1 MTTAHP
7 LLRLLV
13 EQPQLIGEHVAA
25 YAALAAAEGS
35 AAVAAVQ
42 RQMALQGVALACG
55 AVAAG
60 LAGVALM
67 LWAVMPADDF
77 ASGAAWVL
85 SVVPAAPAAAGL
97 WLWRMARP
105 PAGHD
110 AFAALK
116 GQGAAD
122 LALLR
127 ELHRLTAGGSA
138 GGS

>member
-13 EQPQLIGEHVAA
+13 EQPQLLGEHLAA
-25 YAALAAAEGS
+25 YVALASAEGS
-35 AAVAAVQ
+35 AALGAM
-42 RQMALQGVALACG
+42 RRRLALQLAALACG

-60 LAGVALM
+60 LAGVAVM
-67 LWAVMPADDF
+67 LWALLPAAAV
-77 ASGAAWVL
+77 ASGAGWVL
-85 SVVPAAPAAAGL
+85 LVVPAVAAGAGL
-97 WLWRMARP
+97 GLYRAARP
-105 PAGHD
+105 RPGHD

-127 ELHRLTAGGSA
+127 ELHRITAGA
-138 GGS
+138 R